1 MVQNKVMKKFDENEY
16 QGRDPKRMAADV
28 DALAAMLRIVAPIF
42 LAVLLI
48 SLIVNVFGWN

>member
-1 MVQNKVMKKFDENEY
+1 MMNKFDENEY

-28 DALAAMLRIVAPIF
+28 DSLVAMLRVVAPLL

-48 SLIVNVFGWN
+48 NLLMNIAGWY

>member
-1 MVQNKVMKKFDENEY
+1 MNKFDENEY

-28 DALAAMLRIVAPIF
+28 DALVAMLRIVAPLF

-48 SLIVNVFGWN
+48 SLLTEIVGWY

>member
-28 DALAAMLRIVAPIF
+28 DALAAMLRIVAPVF